1 MSLRIALQA
10 LAALLLSSPANGHMY
25 MDKPVPFNVV
35 ALRREK
41 APINRIDQYPCN
53 PTRETSFVATT
64 QNNMAVGEI
73 QPLSIL
79 GEANHGGGSCKLL
92 PFPDFPSTNRHVDID
107 LGQISIA
114 TDKIPSGSS
123 KFKVIQSFEGG
134 CPLPGNSFNFTLPSS
149 VPNGNV
155 VLAWSWLAKV
165 TGEFYMNCA
174 PVTVTGGAS
183 DASQL
188 DQLPDMFVA
197 RIPESLCTIPTAPFN
212 TKFPDPG
219 EALVVNNSSE
229 VGPLAA
235 PSGPGCGKA
244 FSVGSVAATGSAA
257 SMAAVSQPTAALPIS
272 NPGGIYAPSASSVA
286 VPVSAYTVTTLVTSS
301 VSPSTI
307 AVTTSPQSIGTALG
321 AAFPSAS
328 ASIATC
334 PADGAVVCNGT
345 DQFGVCDNGK
355 VVWQA
360 VAAGTKCQG
369 GKVVKR
375 HFRPV
380 YKGRLSRPRA
390 AIRL

>member
-41 APINRIDQYPCN
+41 APINSIDQYPCN
-53 PTRETSFVATT
+53 PTRETSFVASA

-79 GEANHGGGSCKLL
+79 GEANHSSGSCKLF
-92 PFPDFPSTNRHVDID
+92 PFPDFPSANRHVDIV

-134 CPLPGNSFNFTLPSS
+134 CPLPGNSFNFALPNS
-149 VPNGNV
+149 VANGNV
-155 VLAWSWLAKV
+155 VTWSWLAKD

-188 DQLPDMFVA
+188 DQLPVMFVA
-197 RIPESLCTIPTAPFN
+197 RIPESLCTIPTTPYN
-212 TKFPDPG
+212 TKLSDPR
-219 EALVVNNSSE
+219 EAVAVNNSSE

-244 FSVGSVAATGSAA
+244 FSVEGVAATGSAT
-257 SMAAVSQPTAALPIS
+257 STAAISQPTAALSIS
-272 NPGGIYAPSASSVA
+272 NPGGIYAPGTSSAA
-286 VPVSAYTVTTLVTSS
+286 VPVSAYTVTTLVTLSA
-301 VSPSTI
+301 SPSTS
-307 AVTTSPQSIGTALG
+307 VTTSPQSIGTALG
-321 AAFPSAS
+321 PASPIAS
-328 ASIATC
+328 ASIVTC
-334 PADGAVVCNGT
+334 PADGAVVCIGT
-345 DQFGVCDNGK
+345 DQFGICDHGK

-360 VAAGTKCQG
+360 VAAGARV
-369 GKVVKR
+369 GK
-375 HFRPV
+375 
-380 YKGRLSRPRA
+380 LSRDTS
-390 AIRL
+390 IRCIKGVYRIPVLLSVCKLFP

>member
-10 LAALLLSSPANGHMY
+10 LAALFLSSLANGHMY

-41 APINRIDQYPCN
+41 APINSIDQYPCN
-53 PTRETSFVATT
+53 PTRETSFVASA

-92 PFPDFPSTNRHVDID
+92 PFPDFPSTNRHVDIV

-134 CPLPGNSFNFTLPSS
+134 CPLPGNSFNFTLPNS

-197 RIPESLCTIPTAPFN
+197 RIPESLCTIPTAPYN
-212 TKFPDPG
+212 TKLPDPG

-244 FSVGSVAATGSAA
+244 FSVEGVAATSGAA
-257 SMAAVSQPTAALPIS
+257 SMAASSQPTAVLSIS
-272 NPGGIYAPSASSVA
+272 NPSTSSAA
-286 VPVSAYTVTTLVTSS
+286 VPVSAYTVTTLVALSASS
-301 VSPSTI
+301 SITATV
-307 AVTTSPQSIGTALG
+307 TSPQSIGTASG
-321 AAFPSAS
+321 AAFPIAS
-328 ASIATC
+328 ASIAIC
-334 PADGAVVCNGT
+334 PTDGAVVCDGT
-345 DQFGVCDNGK
+345 DQYRICDHGK

-360 VAAGTKCQG
+360 VATGTMCQG

-375 HFRPV
+375 HFHPV
-380 YKGRLSRPRA
+380 YKGRLSRPHA
-390 AIRL
+390 AIKL

>member
-41 APINRIDQYPCN
+41 APINSIDQYPCN
-53 PTRETSFVATT
+53 PTRETSFVAST

-79 GEANHGGGSCKLL
+79 GEANHGGGSC
-92 PFPDFPSTNRHVDID
+92 
-107 LGQISIA
+107 QISIA

-134 CPLPGNSFNFTLPSS
+134 CPLPGNSFNFTLPNS

-244 FSVGSVAATGSAA
+244 FSVEGVAATGSAA
-257 SMAAVSQPTAALPIS
+257 SMAAVSQPTTALPIS
-272 NPGGIYAPSASSVA
+272 NPGGIYAPSASSAV

-301 VSPSTI
+301 ASPSIT
-307 AVTTSPQSIGTALG
+307 AVTTSPQSIGTASG
-321 AAFPSAS
+321 AAFPIAS

-345 DQFGVCDNGK
+345 DQFGICDHGK

-369 GKVVKR
+369 GKLVKR
-375 HFRPV
+375 HFHPM